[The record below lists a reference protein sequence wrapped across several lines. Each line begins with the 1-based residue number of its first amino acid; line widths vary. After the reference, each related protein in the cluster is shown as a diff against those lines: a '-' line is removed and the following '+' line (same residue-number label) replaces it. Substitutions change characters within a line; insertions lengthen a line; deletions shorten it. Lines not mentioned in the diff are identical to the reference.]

1 MDHAKTGPI
10 LRAARPMD
18 YRIIPV
24 TLYPMTETQ
33 ALATRTES
41 AAPAAAADR
50 DAVLAET
57 VAGWLLERPSANTRK
72 AYRGDLARFVD
83 YLAAA
88 GVHPL
93 EATRTHA
100 AAWAESMRQTVDESG
115 ARTVSESTIARRLSV
130 VSSMYGHAVSTG
142 ALGMNPLAAMKRPA
156 RAVDEDRIVWL
167 DTPAMRRFLA
177 AAAAAPGKQA
187 TRNHA
192 LLAVML
198 TTGARTTEVL
208 AADVADLGTTGGHR
222 VLYVTRKGGKR
233 QALPLAPWVA
243 GLVDAYVDGRA
254 AGPLFATTGRGGTYG
269 RMDEPSLL
277 RLVRRTGAAAGLAN
291 AEQLHPHSLRHSAI
305 TGALEAGGSL
315 RDVQAMAGHADPRTT
330 ERYDRMR
337 GRLDKSP
344 VYALA
349 AALAVD

>member
-1 MDHAKTGPI
+1 
-10 LRAARPMD
+10 
-18 YRIIPV
+18 
-24 TLYPMTETQ
+24 MTESQ
-33 ALATRTES
+33 VPAPRTGS
-41 AAPAAAADR
+41 AAPTAAGADR
-50 DAVLAET
+50 DAVLAEA
-57 VAGWLLERPSANTRK
+57 VAGWLLERPSPNTRK
-72 AYRGDLARFVD
+72 AYRADFGRFVD

-93 EATRTHA
+93 AATRTHA
-100 AAWAESMRQTVDESG
+100 AAWAESMRQTVDEDG
-115 ARTVSESTIARRLSV
+115 RRCVSESTIARRLSV
-130 VSSMYGHAVSTG
+130 VSSFYSHAADVDAITV
-142 ALGMNPLAAMKRPA
+142 NPIAKMKRPK
-156 RAVDEDRIVWL
+156 RTTDEDRIVWL
-167 DTPAMRRFLA
+167 DTPQMKRFLA
-177 AAAAAPGKQA
+177 AAAGAPGKQSM
-187 TRNHA
+187 RNHA

-208 AADVADLGTTGGHR
+208 AADVADLGSTGGHR

-243 GLVDAYVDGRA
+243 ELVDAYLADRA
-254 AGPLFATTGRGGTYG
+254 VGPLFATTARGGAYG
-269 RMDEPSLL
+269 RMDEPALL
-277 RLVRRTGAAAGLAN
+277 RLVRRTGAAAGLDN

-349 AALAVD
+349 AVLADD